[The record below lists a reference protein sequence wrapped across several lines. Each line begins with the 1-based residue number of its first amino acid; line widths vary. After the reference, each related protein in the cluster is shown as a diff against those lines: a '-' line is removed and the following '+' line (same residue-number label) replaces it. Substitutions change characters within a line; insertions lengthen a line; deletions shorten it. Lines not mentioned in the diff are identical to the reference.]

1 MPKLVCSSCGADF
14 PSNWRQAWG
23 KHYATHGLG
32 PEMKCGELVPNGL
45 VAPLPDNKTDEQCP
59 MELRI
64 AKQVCGGQL
73 VPATGTLSE
82 DRAKEYSWHG

>member
-1 MPKLVCSSCGADF
+1 
-14 PSNWRQAWG
+14 
-23 KHYATHGLG
+23 
-32 PEMKCGELVPNGL
+32 MKCTELVPNGL

-73 VPATGTLSE
+73 VPATGTPAE
-82 DRAKEYSWHG
+82 GRPVWQG